1 MISSRVL
8 LIIAKFAAKS
18 GTWLVDTGGRCTPG
32 SSFPSSLA
40 VHSSRIL
47 RVSLNCWTTALGSR
61 GPSGGELPSLS
72 RLCLNLGQKCD
83 FGRCPL
89 AIVIAIVRADRG
101 VYLRTGPG
109 ERLRLPVS
117 QRISV
122 HDESPQP
129 YNNWP
134 TYLHELSKTV
144 IWISGAQGLTSI
156 LLLVSLSDCRI
167 LDAPKFRHQSTR
179 RCDRRISERMFL
191 RSRHCPPEQMGLA
204 WSVEGGKERS
214 KNIVTAQV
222 F

>member
-1 MISSRVL
+1 MIPSRVL

-18 GTWLVDTGGRCTPG
+18 GTWLIDTGGRCTPG

-72 RLCLNLGQKCD
+72 RLCLNLGQRCD

-122 HDESPQP
+122 HFESPQP
-129 YNNWP
+129 YSNCP
-134 TYLHELSKTV
+134 TYLHELARNAV
-144 IWISGAQGLTSI
+144 WISGGARPHLETTACISFK
-156 LLLVSLSDCRI
+156 LSDSRVSKGSASA
-167 LDAPKFRHQSTR
+167 DET
-179 RCDRRISERMFL
+179 L
-191 RSRHCPPEQMGLA
+191 RSLDKRGDVSEESTLF
-204 WSVEGGKERS
+204 S
-214 KNIVTAQV
+214 
-222 F
+222 